1 MTSTAHPPGTVGDGR
16 REANAA
22 LVLRTVLDHGPVARS
37 AVARLSGLSPAA
49 VSRQATDLTR
59 MGLLRELPDLVE
71 GRGVGRPQVP
81 MDLHLGAV
89 GGPVAGG
96 VHLGVPASTLG
107 LVDLR
112 GRVLAR
118 RLVPHDGLDR
128 ELLPAV
134 VAAELRTFL
143 AEHVRGRPLLGVG
156 AALGGWVDPVRGSV
170 VRHETLGWRRRP
182 LAVELAQG
190 LGGVPVRID
199 NHARAIAQSEILFGR
214 PAARRSLVH
223 LFVGNVVDAALGIA
237 GVVHQGPGSA
247 AGDVAHLPV
256 PDSTAPCPCGRS
268 GCLEATASNTAV
280 AATAAR
286 RGIVPEPDIFLVVD
300 AAAAGDRRA
309 DRLLRERARAVGRAV
324 ALLLDVVN
332 PDLVVV
338 SEHASVL
345 NAEYLEEIRGA
356 AVDLSSVCDDP
367 ERIVSP
373 HAGPATLPVAAGTV
387 LLNPLFRAPLR
398 TMKERVGDEAEG
410 LSPSH

>member
-1 MTSTAHPPGTVGDGR
+1 MTRNTPYGSRMAGDGR

-22 LVLRTVLDHGPVARS
+22 TVLRTVLDHGPVARS

-59 MGLLRELPDLVE
+59 LGLLRELPE
-71 GRGVGRPQVP
+71 PAGGGGVGRPQIPV
-81 MDLHLGAV
+81 DLHIGAS

-96 VHLGVPASTLG
+96 VHLGVPGSTFA

-112 GRVLAR
+112 GQVLAR
-118 RLVPHDGLDR
+118 HSYPHDGIPPEGLPGAVAR
-128 ELLPAV
+128 ELRA
-134 VAAELRTFL
+134 FL
-143 AEHVRGRPLLGVG
+143 DAHTRGRPLLGVG
-156 AALGGWVDPVRGSV
+156 AAVGGWVDPAEGVV
-170 VRHETLGWRRRP
+170 VRHQALGWRRRP
-182 LAVELAQG
+182 LAAELARG
-190 LGGVPVRID
+190 LGGHTVRVD
-199 NHARAIAQSEILFGR
+199 NHARSIAQSEILFGR

-223 LFVGNVVDAALGIA
+223 LFIGNVVDAAVGLA
-237 GVVHQGPGSA
+237 GVVHQGPGAA

-256 PDSTAPCPCGRS
+256 PDSTVPCPCGRS
-268 GCLEATASNTAV
+268 GCLEATASNTALGR
-280 AATAAR
+280 TAVR
-286 RGIVPEPDIFLVVD
+286 RGIVPEPDTSLVVD

-338 SEHASVL
+338 TEQASVL
-345 NAEYLEEIRGA
+345 APEYLEEIRGA
-356 AVDLSSVCDDP
+356 AIDLSHVCDDP

-387 LLNPLFRAPLR
+387 LLNPLFRRPLETIGELFPR
-398 TMKERVGDEAEG
+398 GG
-410 LSPSH
+410 GN